1 MESQGMNKDR
11 SGGKG
16 RGGEADSA
24 RLLELARREL
34 LDSLLPQLEG
44 EARYRARL
52 IAKAMKIA
60 TNDLR
65 DGAAEQQ
72 KAARQLRDLA
82 GVLLPEAGPSGA
94 LPEAAVAA
102 ALAAAIR
109 AGRLDGQRPLYDLLC
124 RQTEARRTALG

>member
-1 MESQGMNKDR
+1 MNK
-11 SGGKG
+11 GKG

-34 LDSLLPQLEG
+34 LHSLLPQLEG

-60 TNDLR
+60 ANDLR
-65 DGAAEQQ
+65 DGAAEQEE
-72 KAARQLRDLA
+72 AARQLRDLA

-94 LPEAAVAA
+94 LPDPVVVA

-109 AGRLDGQRPLYDLLC
+109 AGRLDGQGALHDLLC
-124 RQTEARRTALG
+124 RLTDGRRTALG

>member
-1 MESQGMNKDR
+1 MNKDR

-65 DGAAEQQ
+65 DGAAEQE
-72 KAARQLRDLA
+72 KATRQLRDLA
-82 GVLLPEAGPSGA
+82 AVLLPEAGPSGA

-102 ALAAAIR
+102 FAVAIR

-124 RQTEARRTALG
+124 RQTEARHTALG